1 MASRRKHSRN
11 DGSDSQ
17 DGLTSL
23 GPEVL
28 SALLGKRD
36 DAGILSAMEKN
47 RGIGRVVSYRD
58 RFRID
63 LGRAIERAVGT
74 RYIYGWGKSTSFVT
88 KDVADLILLRINTE
102 ISQGG
107 RKPEDVVLDFLPAG
121 KHSHVLSRMEKWLE
135 HLRRK
140 EKAGDRSDNYLRDIE
155 RWLKAEGYFR
165 WWKGRSIYAVDEATA
180 EDFADWLAEQLVPTG
195 RTKGRP
201 LSAKTRRNIL
211 GAFRAFY
218 RWAGRRDRRVRELR
232 SFPWPEANEPDIEVI
247 TIAERDAIIAAIPE
261 PKRGLFLALKLG
273 APRPNMAIEILTSD
287 YDRKS
292 RMLTLA
298 RARKGRTV
306 DSQVGSTKTRVAWT
320 IQANEELAHWI
331 AKYVPK
337 EAFLQ
342 GRLLFENPDAWNSRK
357 AWSETRMRTIWYRA
371 CEKVMGRKVSLY
383 AATKHT
389 FATNAVAG
397 GAAEVDLQRYL
408 GHRDGKS
415 LKRYVI
421 AASQRFG
428 TIQALGLD
436 GPTGPKNDDTGTRG
450 TGDD

>member
-1 MASRRKHSRN
+1 MA
-11 DGSDSQ
+11 
-17 DGLTSL
+17 
-23 GPEVL
+23 
-28 SALLGKRD
+28 
-36 DAGILSAMEKN
+36 EKV
-47 RGIGRVVSYRD
+47 GIGKVVKHRD
-58 RFRID
+58 RWRID
-63 LGRAIERAVGT
+63 LGRAIERAAGS
-74 RYIYGWGKSTSFVT
+74 RYIYGMGPGAPFK
-88 KDVADLILLRINTE
+88 KKAVAEAVLFRLRADIAK
-102 ISQGG
+102 GG
-107 RKPEDVVLDFLPAG
+107 RTPEDVVLDFLPEG
-121 KHSHVLSRMEKWLE
+121 KHSFVLVRIEKWLE

-140 EKAGDRSDNYLRDIE
+140 ERAGDRSDNYLRDIE
-155 RWLKAEGYFR
+155 RWLKPEGYFR
-165 WWKGRSIYAVDEATA
+165 WWKGRSIYAVDEVAA
-180 EDFADWLAEQLVPTG
+180 EDFADWLAEQLVPRG
-195 RTKGRP
+195 KTKGKP

-232 SFPWPEANEPDIEVI
+232 YFPWPEANEPDIQVI

-261 PKRGLFLALKLG
+261 SKRGVYLALKLG

-298 RARKGRTV
+298 RARKGRRV
-306 DSQVGSTKTRVAWT
+306 DSQVGSTKTRTAWT
-320 IQANEELAHWI
+320 IQANEELANWI
-331 AKYVPK
+331 TKYVPK

-342 GRLLFENPDAWNSRK
+342 GRLLFENPDATNSRK
-357 AWSETRMRTIWYRA
+357 AWSETRMRTLWYRA

-397 GAAEVDLQRYL
+397 GAAEVDVQRYL

-436 GPTGPKNDDTGTRG
+436 GPTGPKNDDTGTEG
-450 TGDD
+450 AGDD